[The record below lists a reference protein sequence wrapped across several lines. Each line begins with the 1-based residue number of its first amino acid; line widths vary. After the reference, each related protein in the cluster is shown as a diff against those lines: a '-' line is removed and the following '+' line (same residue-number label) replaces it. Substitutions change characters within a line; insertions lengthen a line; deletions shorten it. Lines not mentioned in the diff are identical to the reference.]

1 MEAFIAALGVR
12 VRPGGA
18 AILRAMPA
26 PDKRPRCS
34 GGGSL
39 IVPDTMRLRSTVRFG
54 AVWLAGA
61 LLVAATLAEARQAQG
76 EAAAAAPR
84 DCRSVAEAEAKAA
97 SLDRDPRTAVRAV
110 EIARACHHYPAAW
123 QAAERLRELD
133 PENVE
138 ALRLVGTVALEVWR
152 IDAARQVF
160 AELLAKPDVEPERAL
175 AELLP
180 ALAEGDT
187 MVGAWA
193 VFKSLLDRSTLSAR
207 HLMTLAG
214 IACDVDD
221 LKACRELI
229 DAARAKG
236 GGNDARSIRLSAA
249 TSAALGDEVRALE
262 EASLLVQGDPQNH
275 RFARIETLVSLD
287 RLDEARQELLAIE
300 AGTADPDTSAQQLD
314 KFKAE
319 ADRRLALIALGNGDA
334 AEAERRFTARL
345 SGDRGAGEA
354 VYYLAIIAE
363 REGRKDVAL
372 QGYQRL
378 VMAGAG
384 LAARARAAHLLLET
398 GDRAAAMKLFD
409 ELLGQGRTD
418 AVEVELARS
427 RAFASASLPD
437 EAIGA
442 VDAALQRFPSHPE
455 LLYQRAVLLDS
466 SGRAREGIAV
476 FEQLLAMRPGD
487 PNISNALGYTMA
499 DRKRQLPRAEA
510 LIREA
515 LVLRPDNAAFLDS
528 LGWARYRRGDRDSA
542 LPVLERA
549 WRWSREPEIA
559 AHWGEVLWRNGERDR
574 ARAVWARAL
583 LLAPDSKSLRE
594 TIERFAD
601 RRR

>member
-1 MEAFIAALGVR
+1 
-12 VRPGGA
+12 
-18 AILRAMPA
+18 MPA

-39 IVPDTMRLRSTVRFG
+39 IVPITMRPRSTVRFG
-54 AVWLAGA
+54 AACLASA
-61 LLVAATLAEARQAQG
+61 LLAAAALAQAPSSQGPVSQG
-76 EAAAAAPR
+76 EEATTAAPR

-97 SLDRDPRTAVRAV
+97 SLDRDPRNAVRAV
-110 EIARACHHYPAAW
+110 EIARACHHHPAAW

-138 ALRLVGTVALEVWR
+138 ALRLVGSVALEAWR
-152 IDAARQVF
+152 IDAARQVY

-180 ALAEGDT
+180 ELAEGDT

-193 VFKSLLDRSTLSAR
+193 VFKSLLDRSSLSAR
-207 HLMTLAG
+207 HLMTLAR

-221 LKACRELI
+221 LAACRELI

-249 TSAALGDEVRALE
+249 TSAALGDEPRALE

-300 AGTADPDTSAQQLD
+300 AGTADPDASAQQRD
-314 KFKAE
+314 QFKAE
-319 ADRRLALIALGNGDA
+319 ADRRLALLALGSGDA

-345 SGDRGAGEA
+345 SADRGAGEA

-378 VMAGAG
+378 VRAGAG
-384 LAARARAAHLLLET
+384 LPARARAAHLLLET

-409 ELLGQGRTD
+409 DLLGQARTD
-418 AVEVELARS
+418 AIEIELARS
-427 RAFASASLPD
+427 RALASASLPE
-437 EAIGA
+437 EALAA

-466 SGRAREGIAV
+466 SGRSREGIAV
-476 FEQLLAMRPGD
+476 FEQLLVMRPGD

-528 LGWARYRRGDRDSA
+528 LGWARYRRGDRASA

-549 WRWSREPEIA
+549 WRLSREPEIA

-583 LLAPDSKSLRE
+583 LLAPDSKPLRE

>member
-1 MEAFIAALGVR
+1 MALGVR
-12 VRPGGA
+12 VCPGGA

-39 IVPDTMRLRSTVRFG
+39 IVPDTMRSRSTVRFG
-54 AVWLAGA
+54 AACAASVLLAASA
-61 LLVAATLAEARQAQG
+61 LAQTPPQG
-76 EAAAAAPR
+76 EEPAAAPR
-84 DCRSVAEAEAKAA
+84 DCRSVSEAEAQAA
-97 SLDRDPRTAVRAV
+97 SLDRDPRSALRAV
-110 EIARACHHYPAAW
+110 EIARACHHHPAAW

-138 ALRLVGTVALEVWR
+138 ALRLVGAVALEVWR
-152 IDAARQVF
+152 IDAAREVF
-160 AELLAKPDVEPERAL
+160 AALLAKPDVEPERAL

-180 ALAEGDT
+180 ELAEGDT
-187 MVGAWA
+187 TVGAWA
-193 VFKSLLDRSTLSAR
+193 VFKTLLDRSSLSAR
-207 HLMTLAG
+207 HLMALARM
-214 IACDVDD
+214 ACDVDD
-221 LKACRELI
+221 LTSCRELI

-249 TSAALGDEVRALE
+249 ASAALGEAARALE

-287 RLDEARQELLAIE
+287 RIDEARQELLAIE
-300 AGTADPDTSAQQLD
+300 EGTADPDTSAQQLE

-319 ADRRLALIALGNGDA
+319 ADRRLALLALENGDA

-345 SGDRGAGEA
+345 SADRGAGEA

-378 VMAGAG
+378 VKAGAG
-384 LAARARAAHLLLET
+384 LPARARAAQLLLET

-409 ELLGQGRTD
+409 ELLGQPRVD
-418 AVEVELARS
+418 VIEIELARS
-427 RAFASASLPD
+427 RALSSAALPN
-437 EAIGA
+437 EAIAA
-442 VDAALQRFPSHPE
+442 VDAALQRFSSHPE

-466 SGRAREGIAV
+466 SGRSREGIAV
-476 FEQLLAMRPGD
+476 FEQLLVMRPGD

-528 LGWARYRRGDRDSA
+528 LGWARYRRGDRASA
-542 LPVLERA
+542 LPILERA
-549 WRWSREPEIA
+549 WRLSREPEIA
-559 AHWGEVLWRNGERDR
+559 AHWGEVLWRDGERDR

-583 LLAPDSKSLRE
+583 LLAPDSKALRE

>member
-1 MEAFIAALGVR
+1 M
-12 VRPGGA
+12 
-18 AILRAMPA
+18 
-26 PDKRPRCS
+26 RPRF
-34 GGGSL
+34 
-39 IVPDTMRLRSTVRFG
+39 TVRFG
-54 AVWLAGA
+54 AAWLVSS
-61 LLVAATLAEARQAQG
+61 LLS
-76 EAAAAAPR
+76 AAALAQAPQQGGDEPASAPR
-84 DCRSVAEAEAKAA
+84 DCRSVAEAEVKAA
-97 SLDRDPRTAVRAV
+97 ALDRDPRAAVRAL
-110 EIARACHHYPAAW
+110 EIARACHHHPAAW
-123 QAAERLRELD
+123 QAAERLRQLD

-152 IDAARQVF
+152 IDMARDVF
-160 AELLAKPDVEPERAL
+160 TELLAKPDVEPERAL

-180 ALAEGDT
+180 ELAEGDT
-187 MVGAWA
+187 LVGAWA

-207 HLMTLAG
+207 HLMTLARM
-214 IACDVDD
+214 ACDADD
-221 LKACRELI
+221 LTACRELI

-249 TSAALGDEVRALE
+249 ASAALGDEAGALE
-262 EASLLVQGDPQNH
+262 EAALLVQGDPQNH
-275 RFARIETLVSLD
+275 RFARIETLVSID

-300 AGTADPDTSAQQLD
+300 AGTADPDASPQQLD

-319 ADRRLALIALGNGDA
+319 ADRRLALLALGNGDA

-363 REGRKDVAL
+363 REGRKDAAL

-378 VMAGAG
+378 VRAGAG
-384 LAARARAAHLLLET
+384 LPARARAAQLLLET

-418 AVEVELARS
+418 AIEIELARS
-427 RAFASASLPD
+427 RALASAGQSI
-437 EAIGA
+437 EAIAA

-466 SGRAREGIAV
+466 SGRSREGIAV

-515 LVLRPDNAAFLDS
+515 LALRPDNAAFLDS
-528 LGWARYRRGDRDSA
+528 LGWVRYRRGDRAAA
-542 LPVLERA
+542 LPSLERA
-549 WRWSREPEIA
+549 WKLSREPEIA

-574 ARAVWARAL
+574 ARAIWARAL
-583 LLAPDSKSLRE
+583 LLAPESKPLRE
-594 TIERFAD
+594 VIERFSD

>member
-1 MEAFIAALGVR
+1 M
-12 VRPGGA
+12 RP
-18 AILRAMPA
+18 
-26 PDKRPRCS
+26 
-34 GGGSL
+34 
-39 IVPDTMRLRSTVRFG
+39 RSTVSFG
-54 AVWLAGA
+54 AAWLASG
-61 LLVAATLAEARQAQG
+61 LL
-76 EAAAAAPR
+76 AAAALAQAPQPAGEGPAPAPR
-84 DCRSVAEAEAKAA
+84 DCRSVAEAEVQAA
-97 SLDRDPRTAVRAV
+97 ALDRDPRSAVRAV
-110 EIARACHHYPAAW
+110 EIARACHHHPAAW

-138 ALRLVGTVALEVWR
+138 ALRLVGSVALEVWR

-160 AELLAKPDVEPERAL
+160 AELLAKPDVEPDRAL

-180 ALAEGDT
+180 ELAEGDT
-187 MVGAWA
+187 LVGAWA
-193 VFKSLLDRSTLSAR
+193 VFKSSLDRSSLSAR
-207 HLMTLAG
+207 HLMTLARM
-214 IACDVDD
+214 ACDVDD
-221 LKACRELI
+221 LAACRELI

-249 TSAALGDEVRALE
+249 TYAALGDEARALE
-262 EASLLVQGDPQNH
+262 EAALLVQGDPQNH
-275 RFARIETLVSLD
+275 RFAHIETLVSLD
-287 RLDEARQELLAIE
+287 RIDEARQELLAIE
-300 AGTADPDTSAQQLD
+300 AGTADPDTAAQQLE

-319 ADRRLALIALGNGDA
+319 ADRRLALLALGNGDST
-334 AEAERRFTARL
+334 EAERRFTARL
-345 SGDRGAGEA
+345 SADRGAGEA

-372 QGYQRL
+372 QGFQRL
-378 VMAGAG
+378 VRAGAG
-384 LAARARAAHLLLET
+384 LPARARAAQLLLET
-398 GDRAAAMKLFD
+398 GDRAAAMNVFD
-409 ELLGQGRTD
+409 ELLGQGRID
-418 AVEVELARS
+418 AIEIELARS
-427 RAFASASLPD
+427 RALASAGLAN
-437 EAIGA
+437 EAIIA

-466 SGRAREGIAV
+466 SGRSREGIAV

-528 LGWARYRRGDRDSA
+528 LGWARYRRGDRVSA
-542 LPVLERA
+542 LPLLERA
-549 WRWSREPEIA
+549 WRLSREPEIA

-583 LLAPDSKSLRE
+583 LLAPDSKPLRE
-594 TIERFAD
+594 TLERFAD